1 MEWPACNWPPHRNC
15 LIFAMLFGADMKRRD
30 VLKLAG
36 AVAAGFARPGWA
48 FAQDYPQRPVRIIVA
63 FGPGGPTDLFARLA
77 AQKLSDR
84 LGKQFFV
91 ENIAGAS
98 GNIGTARG
106 AKSPPDGHTLLLVPT
121 NFVVNP
127 ALLPN
132 TPYDAVKDFE
142 PVTVAVTSPMIIS
155 VHPSVPATTV
165 QELIAT
171 IKANP
176 KKYSYASGGIGSPGH
191 LVGEQLRLQLGLD
204 LVHVPFQSAGLA
216 IQSVVGGHTPI
227 CINSPAPTVP
237 QVQDGKL
244 RALAVTRK
252 VRSQSLP
259 NVPTMAEAGYPDIE
273 GENWF
278 AFIAPAGTPKDVVA
292 LLHREVVAIV
302 ALPDIK
308 ERLGALGFEPVANTP
323 EQFAAQIKR
332 ELVKWDKVVRDAN
345 IRAE

>member
-1 MEWPACNWPPHRNC
+1 
-15 LIFAMLFGADMKRRD
+15 MKRRD
-30 VLKLAG
+30 VLKFAG
-36 AVAAGFARPGWA
+36 AMAAGLGPPGRV

-63 FGPGGPTDLFARLA
+63 FGPGGPTDVFARLA

-84 LGKQFFV
+84 LGKQFYV
-91 ENIAGAS
+91 ENIVGAS
-98 GNIGTARG
+98 GNIGTGRA
-106 AKSPPDGHTLLLVPT
+106 AKSPADGHTLVLVPT

-127 ALLPN
+127 TLLPN
-132 TPYDAVKDFE
+132 TPYDAVKDFD
-142 PVTVAVTSPMIIS
+142 PITVAVTSPMIVS
-155 VHPSVPATTV
+155 VHPSVPAATV
-165 QELIAT
+165 QELIAL

-237 QVQDGKL
+237 QVQDVKL

-278 AFIAPAGTPKDVVA
+278 AFITPAGTPQDVVA
-292 LLHREVVAIV
+292 LLHREIVAIV
-302 ALPDIK
+302 ALPDVK

-332 ELVKWDKVVRDAN
+332 ELVKWEKVVRDAN
-345 IRAE
+345 IKAE